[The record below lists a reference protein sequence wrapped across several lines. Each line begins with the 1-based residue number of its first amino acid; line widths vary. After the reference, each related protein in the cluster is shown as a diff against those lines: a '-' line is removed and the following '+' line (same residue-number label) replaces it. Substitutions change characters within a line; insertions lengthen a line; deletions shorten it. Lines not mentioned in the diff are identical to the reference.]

1 MKKIILLPFIFLMN
15 MAQAEGML
23 KLGVVPQQSASSL
36 AKAWVPLTLFLSN
49 KIGENI
55 RFETAPNIPEFEKRV
70 AAGMYDI
77 VYLNPYH
84 YTIFSKS
91 TGLRAIA
98 KQKGKRIKGI
108 VVVAR
113 DSELS
118 SLEMLNNAEIAFP
131 APAAFAATILPQA
144 NLTLRDIPFTPSYVS
159 SHDSVYAGVAK
170 GFFVAGGG
178 IERTL
183 STLPKSV
190 SNKLKVIWRS
200 EGYTPHAFAVHPSV
214 SDETASHIQN
224 ALVSLN
230 SLDEGKQILNRLGF
244 NTGIIK
250 GVDSDWDDVRA
261 LNIKIIDL

>member
-1 MKKIILLPFIFLMN
+1 MKKIIVLPLILLMHL
-15 MAQAEGML
+15 AQAEGIL

-49 KIGENI
+49 EIGKKI
-55 RFETAPNIPEFEKRV
+55 RFETAPNIPEFENRV
-70 AAGMYDI
+70 AAEMYDI

-108 VVVAR
+108 IVVDR
-113 DSELS
+113 DSTIS
-118 SLEMLNNAEIAFP
+118 SLDMLNDAEIAFP
-131 APAAFAATILPQA
+131 APAAFAATVLPQA
-144 NLTLRDIPFTPSYVS
+144 NLTRRNIPFTPSYVS
-159 SHDSVYAGVAK
+159 SHDSVYAGVVK

-183 STLPKSV
+183 STLPKDL

-200 EGYTPHAFAVHPSV
+200 EGYTPHAFAVHPRV
-214 SDETASHIQN
+214 SDETASRIQN
-224 ALVSLN
+224 ALVSLS
-230 SLDEGKQILNRLGF
+230 SLEEGENILNRLGF
-244 NTGIIK
+244 NTGIVK
-250 GVDSDWDDVRA
+250 SVDSDWDDVRA
-261 LNIKIIDL
+261 LNIQILDL